1 VSDVLVGLLDSGVA
15 VDLRP
20 RVAAE
25 RAFAFG
31 EGDVVAPRAA
41 TADVVGHGSSLAR
54 TILAATPAASIV
66 NAQVFHGSITAPP
79 AVIAAALAW
88 VVERGA
94 RVVNLSFGVRQDRDV
109 LRLACEAARA
119 AGALLFA
126 ATPARGPRVFPAAYP
141 GVIRISGDAR
151 CAADEV
157 SLLASVQADFGAC
170 PATIDEHVRG
180 ASAATARITG
190 KVATLLAERPDA
202 DAASIARFLES
213 IARYRGP
220 ERRTARA

>member
-1 VSDVLVGLLDSGVA
+1 M
-15 VDLRP
+15 
-20 RVAAE
+20 
-25 RAFAFG
+25 
-31 EGDVVAPRAA
+31 
-41 TADVVGHGSSLAR
+41 AR

-66 NAQVFHGSITAPP
+66 NAQVFHDSITAPP
-79 AVIAAALAW
+79 AVLAAALAW
-88 VVERGA
+88 VVEQGV
-94 RVVNLSFGVRQDRDV
+94 RVVNLSFGVRQDREV

-126 ATPARGPRVFPAAYP
+126 ATPARGPRVFPASYP
-141 GVIRISGDAR
+141 GVMRISGDAR

-157 SLLASVQADFGAC
+157 SLLASAQADFGAC
-170 PATIDEHVRG
+170 PATIDERVRG

-190 KVATLLAERPDA
+190 KVAAFLAERPDA

-220 ERRTARA
+220 ERRAAHA

>member
-1 VSDVLVGLLDSGVA
+1 MSDVLVGLLDSGVA
-15 VDLRP
+15 DDLRA
-20 RVAAE
+20 RVTAE
-25 RAFAFG
+25 RAFALG
-31 EGDVVAPRAA
+31 QGDVVAPRAA
-41 TADVVGHGSSLAR
+41 TADVVGHGSSMAR

-66 NAQVFHGSITAPP
+66 NAQVFHDSISAPP
-79 AVIAAALAW
+79 AVLAAALAW
-88 VVERGA
+88 VVEQGV
-94 RVVNLSFGVRQDRDV
+94 RVVNLSFGVRQDREV

-126 ATPARGPRVFPAAYP
+126 AAPARGPRVFPASYP
-141 GVIRISGDAR
+141 GVMRISGDAR

-157 SLLASVQADFGAC
+157 SLLASAQADFGAC
-170 PATIDEHVRG
+170 PATIDERVRG

-190 KVATLLAERPDA
+190 KVAAFLAERPDA

-220 ERRTARA
+220 ELRAVHA